1 MPHLWWAGCPSVQG
15 ARSKSLG
22 GTSGR
27 PLAGPGIV
35 CTLRSAFLRVL
46 SLLLPHRV
54 ARLHGAPGRRASRRS
69 AEKDTSSRMT
79 PFTTPPGGSGGS
91 SCSLHRQGSAS
102 TMQRVREEKERI
114 NQLRATVRK
123 DVQARPP
130 APSPSDNDGESSSSW
145 RAGHGDS
152 DSATRTRIESV
163 STPQHQPMASPQPD
177 ATQQSGFGSRTLAC
191 RTASLG
197 CGLLAFAEW
206 MDGHTLRGLALTLLA
221 LACMCAASGSTS
233 HSSQLEG
240 ITQPHGVDV
249 AAASLL

>member
-1 MPHLWWAGCPSVQG
+1 M
-15 ARSKSLG
+15 LG
-22 GTSGR
+22 GLSLRAGLEASLRDANVSGGRFTSGISSGSE
-27 PLAGPGIV
+27 PV
-35 CTLRSAFLRVL
+35 TVSASPRKWTAADA
-46 SLLLPHRV
+46 
-54 ARLHGAPGRRASRRS
+54 ARGAPGRRASVRGTRRG
-69 AEKDTSSRMT
+69 EGHHSRMT

-130 APSPSDNDGESSSSW
+130 APSQSENDGESSSSW
-145 RAGHGDS
+145 RNGHGDS

-163 STPQHQPMASPQPD
+163 STPQHQPTASPQPD

>member
-1 MPHLWWAGCPSVQG
+1 MPHLWRAGCPSVQG
-15 ARSKSLG
+15 AAWSKSLG

-27 PLAGPGIV
+27 PARE
-35 CTLRSAFLRVL
+35 TVL
-46 SLLLPHRV
+46 SASQAVHSYVYFLFFYRTASHTYSRWRARTARV
-54 ARLHGAPGRRASRRS
+54 APIRGERTPLA
-69 AEKDTSSRMT
+69 RMT

-130 APSPSDNDGESSSSW
+130 APSQSENDGESSSSW
-145 RAGHGDS
+145 RNGHGDS

-163 STPQHQPMASPQPD
+163 STPQHQPLASPQPD

-233 HSSQLEG
+233 QLEG

>member
-1 MPHLWWAGCPSVQG
+1 MSLRAGSRLEQVFGGKPADVCLERLTPDLPRWLVQQLYQLRFWT
-15 ARSKSLG
+15 RS
-22 GTSGR
+22 
-27 PLAGPGIV
+27 
-35 CTLRSAFLRVL
+35 
-46 SLLLPHRV
+46 
-54 ARLHGAPGRRASRRS
+54 LHGTPGRRA
-69 AEKDTSSRMT
+69 KGTSRMT
-79 PFTTPPGGSGGS
+79 PFTTPPGGSGCS

-130 APSPSDNDGESSSSW
+130 APSPSENDGEGSSSW

-233 HSSQLEG
+233 QLEG

>member
-130 APSPSDNDGESSSSW
+130 APSPSENDGEGSSSW

-163 STPQHQPMASPQPD
+163 STPQHQPLASPQPD

-221 LACMCAASGSTS
+221 LACLCAASGST
-233 HSSQLEG
+233 SQLEG

-249 AAASLL
+249 AAASD